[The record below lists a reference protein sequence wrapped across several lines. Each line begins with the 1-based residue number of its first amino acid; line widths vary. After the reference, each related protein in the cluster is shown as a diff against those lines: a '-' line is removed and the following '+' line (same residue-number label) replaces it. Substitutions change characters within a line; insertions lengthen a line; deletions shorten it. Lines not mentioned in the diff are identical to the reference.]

1 MGGPKVLGNLGMEVI
16 FDAGSHVQEAVLELF
31 GSLLKCL
38 MVGRV
43 SVFDIGE
50 EYQCRDAFLEDGL
63 GVDLLQFKVFWVGI
77 LLHKADELSCI
88 GVVSQVPVGRVELTT
103 IDEAWDYEAWIVLGT
118 LDVVGVEETE
128 LADIVAL
135 RGLLVLQ
142 PLK

>member
-1 MGGPKVLGNLGMEVI
+1 M
-16 FDAGSHVQEAVLELF
+16 
-31 GSLLKCL
+31 
-38 MVGRV
+38 
-43 SVFDIGE
+43 
-50 EYQCRDAFLEDGL
+50 
-63 GVDLLQFKVFWVGI
+63 LQFKVFWVGV

-88 GVVSQVPVGRVELTT
+88 GVVSQVPVSRVELTP

-128 LADIVAL
+128 LANIVAL